1 MSVIYHICSAAYWD
15 AQDPN
20 QDYFPAA
27 FPQEGFIHC
36 STASQLETSANKYY
50 GAETALICL
59 HINPEALTAPLKY
72 EYAASRGEDFPHI
85 YGGINREAIYKADR
99 HLKAIDAVWKNLV

>member
-15 AQDPN
+15 ARDPN
-20 QDYFPAA
+20 HDYFPAA

-36 STASQLETSANKYY
+36 SSASQLEASANKYY
-50 GAETALICL
+50 GTETALICL

-85 YGGINREAIYKADR
+85 FGGINSAAIYKADR
-99 HLKAIDAVWKNLV
+99 HLKAPEAPWKNLL

>member
-1 MSVIYHICSAAYWD
+1 MSIIYHICSAAYWD
-15 AQDPN
+15 ARGPN
-20 QDYFPAA
+20 HDYFPADFSREA
-27 FPQEGFIHC
+27 FIHC
-36 STASQLETSANKYY
+36 STASQLEASANKYY

-85 YGGINREAIYKADR
+85 FGGINSAAIYKADR
-99 HLKAIDAVWKNLV
+99 HLKAPEAPWKNLL